1 VEAAELGLLRH
12 SWFPVARLED
22 VRPGPAQATLLD
34 RELVVFEGRSGITVA
49 DGWCP
54 HRGMKLSMGAVVDGE
69 LECPYHGWRY
79 ESGSGRCVAVPS
91 LPAHLKP
98 TRVCLKTYP
107 VHTAYGLV
115 WTALEEPFLPPI
127 EIAELDGARWQY
139 QPEGDPPHYRIGEWA
154 MAFGSPVYLHCGV
167 RALSENFRDM
177 SHFAFV
183 HRASMGP
190 DVRREI
196 EPYHVI
202 EDGWRLRYALSS
214 GPPANGNG
222 STRRR
227 GLRMAE
233 VAYGRTNAYT
243 IVLPC
248 STYIFSSQPSGGRR
262 FIGQFVAPVGVDG
275 EHCRLF
281 WATGVDRENTER
293 HGVGVR
299 DAFDFD
305 SQVFSEDV
313 AIVENCHPREQPL
326 DPKAQVHTRA
336 DAYSIAYRRLYR
348 KLIDAFASQS
358 APAAAGAK
366 S

>member
-1 VEAAELGLLRH
+1 
-12 SWFPVARLED
+12 
-22 VRPGPAQATLLD
+22 
-34 RELVVFEGRSGITVA
+34 
-49 DGWCP
+49 
-54 HRGMKLSMGAVVDGE
+54 MKLSLGAVVDGE

-107 VHTAYGLV
+107 ARVAYGLV
-115 WTALEEPFLPPI
+115 WTVLEEPFLPPV
-127 EIAELDGARWQY
+127 EIPQLAGAEWRYVA
-139 QPEGDPPHYRIGEWA
+139 EADPPHYEVADWA
-154 MAFGSPVYLHCGV
+154 IVSGPPVYAGCGV

-196 EPYHVI
+196 EPYQVQ
-202 EDGWRLRYALSS
+202 EDGWTIRYTLNSGAISNGDGSS
-214 GPPANGNG
+214 P
-222 STRRR
+222 RRS
-227 GLRMAE
+227 LRMAE

-248 STYIFSSQPSGGRR
+248 STFIFSSQPSGGRR

-275 EHCRLF
+275 ERCRLF
-281 WATGVDRENTER
+281 WATGVDRENSER
-293 HGVGVR
+293 HGVSVR

-305 SQVFSEDV
+305 SQVFSEDL
-313 AIVENCHPREQPL
+313 AIVENCYPREQPL
-326 DPKAQVHTRA
+326 DPKAQAHTRA
-336 DAYSIAYRRLYR
+336 DAYSIAYRRL
-348 KLIDAFASQS
+348 
-358 APAAAGAK
+358 
-366 S
+366 